1 MPVDFLTF
9 LSQINDAVI
18 AEDGHDLG
26 FLLQPT
32 SRHSKDLVKEFLPAT
47 VSSWYCVRTVEHEL
61 NKWLYRKNPWRDLKV
76 SSLALGTR
84 LQYLMS
90 WPARMLPW
98 KSQEKR
104 SRSIP
109 NLYRVSYLCELW
121 CYIFLTR
128 ILCLDHFHASLQ
140 RTEDGHCLHYFR
152 SWKVWGTWLL
162 MCVSRS
168 CMTNLICSHADAQA
182 DMDAKF
188 NNQKVEAMEEA
199 ARIIAKAFSNC
210 VTDR

>member
-1 MPVDFLTF
+1 MSSWNMCPGPLLCSLLRGHLFANVYAWEFCIALVEITLLLHYSIFDKMPVDFLTF

-47 VSSWYCVRTVEHEL
+47 VSGWYCVRTVEHEL

-90 WPARMLPW
+90 
-98 KSQEKR
+98 
-104 SRSIP
+104 
-109 NLYRVSYLCELW
+109 
-121 CYIFLTR
+121 
-128 ILCLDHFHASLQ
+128 
-140 RTEDGHCLHYFR
+140 
-152 SWKVWGTWLL
+152 
-162 MCVSRS
+162 
-168 CMTNLICSHADAQA
+168 
-182 DMDAKF
+182 
-188 NNQKVEAMEEA
+188 
-199 ARIIAKAFSNC
+199 
-210 VTDR
+210 